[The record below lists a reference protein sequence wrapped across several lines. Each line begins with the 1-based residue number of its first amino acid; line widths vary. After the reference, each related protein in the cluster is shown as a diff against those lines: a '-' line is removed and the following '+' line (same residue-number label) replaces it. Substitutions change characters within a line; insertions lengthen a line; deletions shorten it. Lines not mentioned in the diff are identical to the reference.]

1 MKPSADP
8 SRRRLLG
15 ALGATLAAPG
25 LAVASLSSNMTN
37 TETPDLILHN
47 GRFTTLDRANPVAE
61 AVAIKDG
68 RFTRVGRAEEVL
80 PLAGGATRVIDL
92 QGKRVLPGLIDNH
105 LHIIRGG
112 LNYNMELRWD
122 GVRSLAD
129 AMGMLKRQVAVTPA
143 PQWVRVVGGFT
154 EHQFTEKRLPTI
166 EELNA
171 VAPDTPVFILHLY
184 DRALLN
190 GAALRAVGYTKDT
203 PAPPGGEIV
212 RDSAGNPTGL
222 LLAKPNAAILYAT
235 LAKGPKL
242 PFDYQLNSTRHFM
255 RELNRLGVTGAID
268 AGGGNQN
275 YPDDYEVIRKLADDG
290 QLTIRLAYNL
300 FTQKPKQ
307 EKEDF
312 LNWTANSRYKQG
324 DDYFRHNG
332 AGEMLVFS
340 AADFEDFRQ
349 PRPEMAPEMEGDL
362 EGVVRILAQNRWPWR
377 MHATYD
383 ETISRSLDVFEKV
396 NKDTPLA
403 GLNWF
408 FDHAETIS
416 EKSMDRI
423 AALGGGV
430 AVQHRMAYQGEY
442 FVERYGA
449 AAAEATPPVKR
460 MLERGLKVSA
470 GTDATRVASY
480 NPWVSLSWLVT
491 GKTVGGLQITPQ
503 RNLLDREQAL
513 RMWTENVTW
522 FSNEEGR
529 KGRIQVG
536 QLADLVVPDRDFFA
550 CPESDIADT
559 TALLTMVGGKVV
571 WGAGPF
577 APHDEG
583 SVPPAMPDW
592 SPARTFGGYA
602 GWADKKEGAPLQKVM
617 RNAAMSCGCANNC
630 NVHGHSHATAWSS
643 KLPVGDLKSFWGAL
657 GCACWA
663 V

>member
-1 MKPSADP
+1 M
-8 SRRRLLG
+8 
-15 ALGATLAAPG
+15 
-25 LAVASLSSNMTN
+25 SSPA
-37 TETPDLILHN
+37 TPDLILFN
-47 GRFTTLDRANPVAE
+47 GRFTTLDRAKPTAS
-61 AVAIKDG
+61 AVAIAAG
-68 RFTRVGRAEEVL
+68 RFTQVGDDAEVL
-80 PLAGGATRVIDL
+80 ALAGPVTRRIDL
-92 QGKRVLPGLIDNH
+92 RGKSALPGLIDNH

-112 LNYNMELRWD
+112 LNFNMELRWD

-129 AMGMLKRQVAVTPA
+129 AMAMLRAQVAVTPV

-154 EHQFTEKRLPTI
+154 EHQFVEKRLPTI

-171 VAPDTPVFILHLY
+171 AAPDTPVFILHLY

-190 GAALRAVGYTKDT
+190 AAALRAVGYTKDT

-212 RDSAGNPTGL
+212 RDAAGNPTGL

-242 PFDYQLNSTRHFM
+242 PHEYQVNSTRHFM

-268 AGGGNQN
+268 AGGGFQN
-275 YPDDYEVIRKLADDG
+275 YPDDYAVIEELAKAD

-312 LNWTANSRYKQG
+312 LNWTANSQYKQG
-324 DDYFRHNG
+324 TDYFRHNG

-349 PRPEMAPEMEGDL
+349 PRPDMPSTMEGDL
-362 EGVVRILAQNRWPWR
+362 EDVVRVLAQNRWPWR

-383 ETISRSLDVFEKV
+383 ETISRALDVFEKV
-396 NKDTPLA
+396 NRDTPLA

-416 EKSMDRI
+416 ERSIERV
-423 AALGGGV
+423 AALGGGI

-449 AAAEATPPVKR
+449 RAAEATPPVKR
-460 MLERGLKVSA
+460 MLEMGVKTSA

-480 NPWVSLSWLVT
+480 NPWVSLSWLIT
-491 GKTVGGLQITPQ
+491 GKTVGGLQITPR
-503 RNLLDREQAL
+503 RNLLDRETAL

-522 FSNEEGR
+522 FSNEEGK
-529 KGRIQVG
+529 KGRIQAG
-536 QLADLVVPDRDFFA
+536 QLADLIVPDRDFFA

-559 TALLTMVGGKVV
+559 TSLLTVVGGKVV
-571 WGAGPF
+571 YGAGDF
-577 APHDEG
+577 VQLDEAP
-583 SVPPAMPDW
+583 PPAMPDW
-592 SPARTFGGYA
+592 SPVRRYGGYA
-602 GWADKKEGAPLQKVM
+602 AWGTKGQGPAQSVS
-617 RNAAMSCGCANNC
+617 RQAAAACACSNLC
-630 NVHGHSHATAWSS
+630 NVHGHAHASAW
-643 KLPVGDLKSFWGAL
+643 KAQLPTSDAKSFWGAL